1 MIDGPINKPYGY
13 LIQSFKDMCEQYHGN
28 STRSELE
35 EVTHYLKMKMW
46 SMKQKHFNN
55 TEWSIL
61 DGNKMSD
68 GVYVS
73 SNVLCSKRRKNHGT
87 IHI

>member
-1 MIDGPINKPYGY
+1 MDGPIGKPYGY
-13 LIQSFKDMCEQYHGN
+13 LIQSFKDVCEQYHGN
-28 STRSELE
+28 STRTELD
-35 EVTHYLKMKMW
+35 EVKKYLETKTW
-46 SMKQKHFNN
+46 SMKQKIFN
-55 TEWSIL
+55 SKKGCVK
-61 DGNKMSD
+61 DGSKISD